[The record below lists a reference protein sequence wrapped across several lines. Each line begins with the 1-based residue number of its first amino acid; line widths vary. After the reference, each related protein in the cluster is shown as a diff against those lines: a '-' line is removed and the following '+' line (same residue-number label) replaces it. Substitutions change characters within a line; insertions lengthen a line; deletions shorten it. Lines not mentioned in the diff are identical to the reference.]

1 MLNKGQLHSS
11 LCPAVFLPLLLLG
24 FSLSPLPPHLPPHSR
39 ISGFG
44 RGGSRT
50 QEHLFPAA
58 LRPASPEDTQLNV
71 GFHPAFPFTR
81 TLAPHKYGALFKS
94 PQRRRSW
101 SRERFRWLT
110 SERGEL
116 GEKGPELVRATNQE
130 VEAELDLLETVN
142 VLCCCY
148 LCGRR
153 E

>member
-1 MLNKGQLHSS
+1 M
-11 LCPAVFLPLLLLG
+11 
-24 FSLSPLPPHLPPHSR
+24 
-39 ISGFG
+39 
-44 RGGSRT
+44 
-50 QEHLFPAA
+50 FPAA
-58 LRPASPEDTQLNV
+58 LRPVSPEDTQLSV

-81 TLAPHKYGALFKS
+81 TLAPLKYGAPFKS

-116 GEKGPELVRATNQE
+116 GEKGSELVRATNQE